1 MKKSL
6 YLIGGP
12 MGVGK
17 SAVGSCL
24 KSSLPG
30 SVYLDGDWCWDMH
43 PFQVTEE
50 TRSMVMEN
58 ISFLLNQFLHC
69 SLCQHVILT
78 WVMHRQENVD
88 DLLSRLDTQGCQIHQ
103 ISLVC
108 HPELLRARLEGDVA
122 AGRRKADVIP
132 RSPAYLPLYQLV
144 NGLHIDT
151 SHRTAAETA
160 ADIIRRS
167 CSPTL

>member
-1 MKKSL
+1 MRKNL

-17 SAVGSCL
+17 STVGSCL

-69 SLCQHVILT
+69 SLCQHIIFT
-78 WVMHRQENVD
+78 WVMHRQEIVD
-88 DLLSRLDTQGCQIHQ
+88 DLLSRLDTEGCQVHQ

-108 HPELLRARLEGDVA
+108 HPEVLRARLEGDVA
-122 AGRRKADVIP
+122 AGRRNMDVIP
-132 RSPAYLPLYQLV
+132 RSLAYLPLYQSV
-144 NGLHIDT
+144 NGQHIDT
-151 SHRTAAETA
+151 SNLTAAETA
-160 ADIIRRS
+160 AHIIERS
-167 CSPTL
+167 TQND